1 MKKKNMDENKDL
13 INVIKSRLVDLENEI
28 EEMSGKRKEIERL
41 YGIEDIAEKIIYFNN
56 QNRNQ

>member
-1 MKKKNMDENKDL
+1 MDENKNL